1 MPIFE
6 PIKHFIWL
14 MKYNWQQDDWPHFT
28 YQLTGLEAIFF
39 AITEET
45 GHISG
50 MLKALPPDIQTE
62 TIINIMVAEAMKTS
76 AIEGEYLSRPDV
88 VSSVRKN
95 LGLNIPDNI
104 KDKRAKGAGALMVM
118 VRNSFAEPLT
128 ASMLFAWHTTLLEH
142 AKNIATGAWRSPEE
156 PMRVVSGMIGKEV
169 VHFEAPPSDKVPQEM
184 DRFIEWFNN
193 TAPGKSGEI
202 RVASVRAALAHL
214 YFESIHPFEDGNGR
228 IGRAIAEKALSQTIG
243 RPILM
248 SLSQT
253 IEAEKRNYYAALEQA
268 QRGNEVSDWLR
279 YFVTLVHQAQV
290 SARELVDFTL
300 HKVNFIDRHRAA
312 MNERQLKAILK
323 MLESPEGFQG
333 GMTARKYVSITKA
346 SKATATRD
354 LQLLVE
360 SGILNAVG
368 AGRSIHYILNFDV

>member
-1 MPIFE
+1 
-6 PIKHFIWL
+6 

-142 AKNIATGAWRSPEE
+142 AKNIATGAWRSHEE

-202 RVASVRAALAHL
+202 RVASVRSALAHL

-253 IEAEKRNYYAALEQA
+253 IEAEKRNYYTALEQA

-300 HKVNFIDRHRAA
+300 RKVNFIDRHRAA

-354 LQLLVE
+354 LQLLTE
-360 SGILNAVG
+360 YGILSAEG
-368 AGRSIHYILNFDV
+368 GGRSIHYMLTL

>member
-1 MPIFE
+1 
-6 PIKHFIWL
+6 